1 MPADSRPRLSPPH
14 PAKRSTA
21 RSERRRGEGRRDL
34 RVLGDNFVI
43 DETVAPTLGG
53 VNYLTPSRNCLC
65 AYGEFM
71 STEPALYG
79 IGLSNRT
86 GVDLWGKNQFN
97 GCFPTSLACWMRDHA
112 IPLLQVTAHGS
123 VETRIDE
130 VDAAAALATNRTKRP
145 FYNFEAAFSPY
156 LAFLYDPE
164 NIERADL
171 VIGEASKSG
180 PGIGEQF
187 RPFEIKLTTVPDNT
201 TAKRPEAEWA
211 PELVVRP
218 STTMHCAL
226 GLFNSA
232 GAIRSDIR
240 DIVEPICK
248 DVSDWSHQK
257 EMLELLRKVSAA
269 MPELQSCLEPFQSP
283 LVLHPIWK
291 TKGKSPILADQAFDV
306 FVWTDLA
313 LLRVVADRVASQA
326 DPNEISRH
334 ARALL
339 RVWRILFEVSRT
351 GKVRLANVFSQMTY
365 AYQSD
370 KEFSLAGNV
379 TLPYLRYRRLT
390 VPAVSKHR
398 LREIIL
404 NGGHE
409 MLSPERRFDQSV
421 YFSAAEI
428 FDSGES

>member
-1 MPADSRPRLSPPH
+1 MPSV
-14 PAKRSTA
+14 PA
-21 RSERRRGEGRRDL
+21 
-34 RVLGDNFVI
+34 
-43 DETVAPTLGG
+43 
-53 VNYLTPSRNCLC
+53 PS
-65 AYGEFM
+65 
-71 STEPALYG
+71 LYG

-97 GCFPTSLACWMRDHA
+97 GCFPTALACWMRDQA
-112 IPLLQVTAHGS
+112 MPLLQVTAHSGD
-123 VETRIDE
+123 ETRIDE
-130 VDAAAALATNRTKRP
+130 VGAAEALATNRAKRP
-145 FYNFEAAFSPY
+145 YYNFEAAFSPY
-156 LAFLYDPE
+156 LPYLYDPE

-171 VIGEASKSG
+171 VIGEASNTDA
-180 PGIGEQF
+180 GIGEEY

-201 TAKRPEAEWA
+201 TVDHDESDWA

-226 GLFNSA
+226 GLFHTALSA
-232 GAIRSDIR
+232 RSELR

-257 EMLELLRKVSAA
+257 EMLELLREVSGA
-269 MPELQSCLEPFQSP
+269 MSELQSCLEPFQSP
-283 LVLHPIWK
+283 LVLQPIWK

-313 LLRVVADRVASQA
+313 LLRVVADRVAAQSN
-326 DPNEISRH
+326 PKEISRH

-339 RVWRILFEVSRT
+339 RVLRILFEVTRT

-365 AYQSD
+365 EHQSD
-370 KEFSLAGNV
+370 KEFALSGNI
-379 TLPYLRYRRLT
+379 TLPYLRHRRL
-390 VPAVSKHR
+390 VIPAVGKHR

-421 YFSAAEI
+421 YFSAAEL
-428 FDSGES
+428 FSSGNPPGA